1 MWSWVR
7 FPHPAPAPNPRVA
20 GLACDGVAAHVVVV
34 EDDHLIGSSLE
45 RALTAQG
52 YHVTLTATVAGAVA
66 VLDAEHVDLVLLD
79 LGLPDGDGATVAQHT
94 ARHRPDTPVI
104 VLTAR
109 DSEIDVVL
117 GLEAGAVDY
126 VVKPF
131 RLAELLA
138 RIASHLRWRDAVVG
152 ARRDRGGDPLL
163 VGDLEIDRRARR
175 VRLAGREIAL
185 RPKEFDLL
193 ARLARDANAV
203 VTREQLIEDVWDENW
218 WGSTKTLD
226 VHVNSVRR
234 KLGEQ
239 PGERSRIATIRGVGY
254 RLEGSERGTP

>member
-1 MWSWVR
+1 M
-7 FPHPAPAPNPRVA
+7 
-20 GLACDGVAAHVVVV
+20 AAHVVVV

-45 RALTAQG
+45 RALAAQG
-52 YHVTLTATVAGAVA
+52 HRVTLTTTVAGALT
-66 VLDAEHVDLVLLD
+66 VLDDDPVDLVLLD
-79 LGLPDGDGATVAQHT
+79 LGLPDGDGVAVAHHV
-94 ARHRPDTPVI
+94 ARHRPETPVI

-152 ARRDRGGDPLL
+152 AVPEREGTIV
-163 VGDLEIDRRARR
+163 VGDVEVDRRARK
-175 VRLAGREIAL
+175 VRLGGRDVPL
-185 RPKEFDLL
+185 RPKEYDLL
-193 ARLARDANAV
+193 ERLARDANAV
-203 VTREQLIEDVWDENW
+203 VTREQLIDDVWDENW

-226 VHVNSVRR
+226 VHVNSLRR

-254 RLEGSERGTP
+254 RLEGHHRGPA

>member
-1 MWSWVR
+1 
-7 FPHPAPAPNPRVA
+7 
-20 GLACDGVAAHVVVV
+20 VAAHVVVV

-45 RALTAQG
+45 RALTARG
-52 YHVTLTATVAGAVA
+52 YRVTLTTSVAGAVA
-66 VLDAEHVDLVLLD
+66 TIDGDPPDLVLLD
-79 LGLPDGDGATVAQHT
+79 LGLPDGDGADVAHHA
-94 ARHRPDTPVI
+94 ARRHADVPII

-152 ARRDRGGDPLL
+152 ARPHGGGVIA
-163 VGDLEIDRRARR
+163 VGDLEIDRRARK
-175 VRLAGREIAL
+175 VRLDGHDVPL

-193 ARLARDANAV
+193 ERLARDANAV
-203 VTREQLIEDVWDENW
+203 VRREQLIDDVWDENW

-226 VHVNSVRR
+226 VHVNSLRR

-239 PGERSRIATIRGVGY
+239 AGERSRITTVRGVGY
-254 RLEGSERGTP
+254 RLEGDRRSA